1 MTNEQI
7 KEEWKPKVN
16 PWIMIIPVMLSV
28 FIYVLDGT
36 IGNVALPHMAG
47 SFSATRDESM
57 WILTSYLIAAGIVIP
72 AVDFSVRYSD
82 VKTFL

>member
-28 FIYVLDGT
+28 FIYVLD
-36 IGNVALPHMAG
+36 L
-47 SFSATRDESM
+47 S
-57 WILTSYLIAAGIVIP
+57 LIHI
-72 AVDFSVRYSD
+72 
-82 VKTFL
+82 

>member
-36 IGNVALPHMAG
+36 IGNVALPH
-47 SFSATRDESM
+47 
-57 WILTSYLIAAGIVIP
+57 ICLLYTSDAA
-72 AVDFSVRYSD
+72 DD
-82 VKTFL
+82 

>member
-1 MTNEQI
+1 MANEQVQTP
-7 KEEWKPKVN
+7 EEWKPKVN

-47 SFSATRDESM
+47 YT
-57 WILTSYLIAAGIVIP
+57 
-72 AVDFSVRYSD
+72 
-82 VKTFL
+82 